1 METYKHHIAQ
11 SAILLKSLGHP
22 IRLRII
28 ISLSKNTLMT
38 VTQLSHDLG
47 VDQPVMSLHL
57 AILRKQ
63 DIIKVKKEGK
73 RSVYSIAD
81 ISIKQIINLVY
92 HTRK

>member
-1 METYKHHIAQ
+1 METSQNHIVE
-11 SAILLKSLGHP
+11 SAVLLKSLGHP

-28 ISLSKNTLMT
+28 ISLSENTLMT

-73 RSVYSIAD
+73 TSLYSIAD
-81 ISIKQIINLVY
+81 ISIKQIVNLVY